1 MNNKNLDNKII
12 IVCGGKGKRMGKI
25 TQTVPKPLIK
35 IGDKTIIEHKIK
47 YYNSQGIKKFI
58 SWYLSYYKKN

>member
-47 YYNSQGIKKFI
+47 YYNTGN
-58 SWYLSYYKKN
+58 YKTYNSN